1 METFAS
7 NENNH
12 TLYFDYPFY
21 KKVNKDGSLA
31 DMENSD
37 ALAQAVKIWL
47 ASKRNEKVR
56 SLGGGIL
63 YPYLGKM
70 MDDDK
75 ADEMKGIITQGL
87 QNDFTPP
94 LTPVEVTVVANVEK
108 ERWEIGIVAYN
119 ADLAIG
125 VNTKAVI
132 LNSI

>member
-1 METFAS
+1 
-7 NENNH
+7 
-12 TLYFDYPFY
+12 
-21 KKVNKDGSLA
+21 LA

-37 ALAQAVKIWL
+37 ALAQAVKMWL

>member
-37 ALAQAVKIWL
+37 ALAQAVKMWL

-75 ADEMKGIITQGL
+75 ADEMKGVITQGL

>member
-37 ALAQAVKIWL
+37 ALAPAVKMWL

-75 ADEMKGIITQGL
+75 ADEMKGVITQGL